1 MSIIYHSNVTA
12 YVTDCLCRYKAQ
24 HLYKSVCLL
33 NLLHRFYY
41 LGFVFPSHYNFVIS
55 RHGQAWSGCGS
66 LDKQEDKAGQQ
77 HKYWSPVISWSW
89 AGYFYTWSC
98 PSHHTCWGAIRPP
111 PTPPPPNP
119 ATVCNYLR
127 LLGLTPWF
135 SLTRKG
141 EWSIVSVPGCITVA
155 GDHPANII
163 DDNIRI

>member
-77 HKYWSPVISWSW
+77 HKYWSGAEQDIFTPGPVLAITPVGGPSDPPQPHLLPTLQPSAIIYAYWDWHPDSLW
-89 AGYFYTWSC
+89 LEKENEVLSVC
-98 PSHHTCWGAIRPP
+98 PA
-111 PTPPPPNP
+111 
-119 ATVCNYLR
+119 V
-127 LLGLTPWF
+127 
-135 SLTRKG
+135 
-141 EWSIVSVPGCITVA
+141 
-155 GDHPANII
+155 
-163 DDNIRI
+163 